1 MTHPRLSLPAG
12 LLACIVFAM
21 PAICAQPPDAP
32 RSGAASSAQPNTPER
47 RKALN
52 ARHLRAALKW
62 KSIVEAYVAATP
74 AAQTDLAAL
83 ADSLPKPQSAFEYVR
98 DQIAFEPYP
107 GAMKGAAATLIT
119 RGGNALDRALLLAT
133 LVSMQGFEVQIAHG
147 QLSATM
153 ARNLLQQISTTPDAA
168 ELIARLAATAGAP
181 TSPARQRIGA
191 LSAADGK
198 RLAASTEQSF
208 ALLDASVQAA
218 KITLGSDKS
227 AAQLKSLQDH
237 YWVRAL
243 IDGKTLDLDPSF
255 AATAYGRKYAEAAET
270 VNVAGLD
277 AQRMQT
283 MHLRLVADYLQ
294 GGAVV
299 TENLLEGEFNTIDL
313 WGQNIRVAVLPAEAK
328 AAANE
333 FRATLSIGGDTAAQK
348 TFQLRVTRGDKADAA
363 RGNGSSFGGLTS
375 VFGGTGGDG
384 DSEAPKPKPNGAILA
399 RLYLEVETR
408 GPEMAPSRARR
419 MMLDRLASGAGAVR
433 IDPAMAGD
441 EIAAAMIAQV
451 WDGAIGLGPVHPLY
465 LAKATLAWIAS
476 DIDLQNQLIAAA
488 DSGQKFDSS
497 QLPGPL
503 LAPELLSFYLSSG
516 NAQSKI
522 RKQFTPQLRAY
533 HERPR
538 LAFLRHGF
546 VVGDW
551 SDLSKR
557 ASYREGIDVINSPF
571 GFVGPPELQSRL
583 AMRWGAADTALEL
596 RLNGNGA
603 FNTLPLMAAASAE
616 KVPVHMIDPDHI
628 AALAS
633 VSVPAPIKAVLE
645 GELGEGHAILAP
657 EHLVDLNGTRTY
669 GWWSIEKDTG
679 YAIGKMELGGAQ
691 DIAEYTNLQKAI
703 PKASQIAGNLMGNVL
718 LCYMGAISSV
728 LASGAGA
735 STADCLQA
743 ACCRAISKLLE
754 MEAADSASVA
764 LLMEDEEE
772 LSTIYKLLDALEAN
786 RVEKAAGN
794 TAEEAGKAACEATG

>member
-1 MTHPRLSLPAG
+1 MTHPRSSLPVG

-32 RSGAASSAQPNTPER
+32 RSGAASNAQPNTPER

-74 AAQTDLAAL
+74 VAQTDLAAL

-153 ARNLLQQISTTPDAA
+153 ARNLLQQISTTPGAA
-168 ELIARLAATAGAP
+168 ELIARSATTAGTA
-181 TSPARQRIGA
+181 TSPARQKIGA

-208 ALLDASVQAA
+208 AFLDASVQAA
-218 KITLGSDKS
+218 KIALGSDKS
-227 AAQLKSLQDH
+227 EAQLKSLQDH
-237 YWVRAL
+237 YWVRAVV
-243 IDGKTLDLDPSF
+243 DGKTLDLDPSF
-255 AATAYGRKYAEAAET
+255 AAMAYGRKYAEVAET
-270 VNVAGLD
+270 LNVAGLD

-283 MHLRLVADYLQ
+283 MSLRLVADYLQ

-313 WGQNIRVAVLPAEAK
+313 WGQNIRLAVLAKEAK
-328 AAANE
+328 AAAND
-333 FRATLSIGGDTAAQK
+333 FLARLSIGGDTAAQK
-348 TFQLRVTRGDKADAA
+348 TFQLRVTRADKTGTAQ
-363 RGNGSSFGGLTS
+363 GNGSPFAGLTS
-375 VFGGTGGDG
+375 VFGAGGGT
-384 DSEAPKPKPNGAILA
+384 EAPNPKPSGAILA

-408 GPEMAPSRARR
+408 GPELAAARSRR
-419 MMLDRLASGAGAVR
+419 MILDRLDSSGGALR
-433 IDPAMAGD
+433 IDPALAGD
-441 EIAAAMIAQV
+441 EIAGAMIGQV
-451 WDGAIGLGPVHPLY
+451 WDGTIGLGPVHPVY
-465 LAKATLAWIAS
+465 LAKATLAWLAS
-476 DIDLQNQLIAAA
+476 YIDLQNQLIAAA
-488 DSGQKFDSS
+488 DSAQKLDSS

-503 LAPELLSFYLSSG
+503 LAPELLSFYLSSA
-516 NAQSKI
+516 NAEGKI
-522 RKQFTPQLRAY
+522 QAQFTPQLRAY

-546 VVGDW
+546 AVGDW
-551 SDLSKR
+551 SDLSKQ
-557 ASYREGIDVINSPF
+557 ASYREGIDVINAPF
-571 GFVGPPELQSRL
+571 AFVGPRELQSRL

-603 FNTLPLMAAASAE
+603 FNTLPLMAAASAA
-616 KVPVHMIDPDHI
+616 KVPVHTIGPDQH
-628 AALAS
+628 AMLAS

-645 GELGEGHAILAP
+645 GELRDGHAILAP
-657 EHLVDLNGTRTY
+657 ARLIDLNGTRTY
-669 GWWSIEKDTG
+669 GWWSVEKDTG

-718 LCYMGAISSV
+718 LCYMGAVSSV

-764 LLMEDEEE
+764 MLMEDEEE
-772 LSTIYKLLDALEAN
+772 LSTIYKLLDAIMAN
-786 RVEKAAGN
+786 RVEKASGN